1 MPKQRSSGSLA
12 AGPSNGGTGN
22 NESREM
28 GERAANRISSS
39 GALGN
44 TLSML
49 NTLVSRRRNS
59 TSIDNEEFQLQEAQN
74 VLEQLDLH
82 MEEERRNLINEED
95 DGFFYTEETDDQE
108 FNNILQELENAEL
121 PYEYEN
127 VLNGSRV
134 TFGVELEFV
143 GGDADRIAKELYDL
157 GICAYDHRVRYHAP
171 SVPGKWKLERDGSVS
186 SGSQGGELVSP
197 VLTDTPETWRNI
209 EKICEVA
216 KRHGARINYQCGG
229 HVHIGIEPLNTARQR
244 WKRFFKSI
252 GGFEDVIY
260 RLSGGSLGRIRSNYS
275 SYATPFSDRAR
286 VTAESRIRLNDRT
299 DINNLTRRASGQN
312 RYHGINLTNIY
323 QENKPKT
330 VEFRYFNGSL
340 DPSVIQANVK
350 IANGVIM
357 AAQKAR
363 TRDTREEPTTE
374 SFKKRGQLLREHTYE
389 QDRSNTTIKK
399 FVDIM
404 FSRKKDKDA
413 ILGLYARN
421 SWA

>member
-12 AGPSNGGTGN
+12 AGASNSGTNG
-22 NESREM
+22 SREM
-28 GERAANRISSS
+28 AGRAANRISSS
-39 GALGN
+39 GALGS

-49 NTLVSRRRNS
+49 STLASRRNS
-59 TSIDNEEFQLQEAQN
+59 TSIDNEEFQLQEAEN

-108 FNNILQELENAEL
+108 FSDILHELGSSEI

-127 VLNGSRV
+127 VLNGSSV
-134 TFGVELEFV
+134 TFGIELEFV

-171 SVPGKWKLERDGSVS
+171 GVPGKWKLERDSSVS

-197 VLTDTPETWRNI
+197 VLTDTPETWRAI

-216 KRHGARINYQCGG
+216 KRHGARINHQCGG

-275 SYATPFSDRAR
+275 TYARPFSERAQI
-286 VTAESRIRLNDRT
+286 TANSRIRLNDRN
-299 DINNLTRRASGQN
+299 DIDNLTRRASQSS
-312 RYHGINLTNIY
+312 RYYGINLTNIY
-323 QENKPKT
+323 QANKPKT

-340 DPSVIQANVK
+340 DPSVIQANIKVS
-350 IANGVIM
+350 NGVIM
-357 AAQKAR
+357 ASQKAR
-363 TRDTREEPTTE
+363 TRNTRSEPTTE
-374 SFKKRGQLLREHTYE
+374 TFKKRGQLLRDHTYE
-389 QDRSNTTIKK
+389 QDRSNNTIKK

-404 FSRKKDKDA
+404 FTRKKDKDT
-413 ILGLYARN
+413 ILGLFARN